1 MFYYNRPKKKMA
13 DEIRAKWRPKRL
25 KLEEKMCTGY
35 IMAVRKVSTGRG
47 IYTTIIF
54 T

>member
-1 MFYYNRPKKKMA
+1 MAAKK
-13 DEIRAKWRPKRL
+13 AKIGG
-25 KLEEKMCTGY
+25 KMCTGY

-47 IYTTIIF
+47 IYATIIF